1 MIFNDNE
8 NGDIKTFVIIENI
21 NSYFIEFS
29 HHKYIFDTSIK
40 SILNEENLL
49 KKWLNNKFKNK
60 LWSNKIK
67 IKADNKIVEMIIFR
81 VLHDK

>member
-1 MIFNDNE
+1 M
-8 NGDIKTFVIIENI
+8 
-21 NSYFIEFS
+21 
-29 HHKYIFDTSIK
+29 
-40 SILNEENLL
+40 NEENLL

-81 VLHDK
+81 VLHDKWIPLLIIK

>member
-1 MIFNDNE
+1 MNN
-8 NGDIKTFVIIENI
+8 
-21 NSYFIEFS
+21 
-29 HHKYIFDTSIK
+29 
-40 SILNEENLL
+40 ENLL

-81 VLHDK
+81 VLHDKQIPLLIIKLIIKLEIKFIKTNNQINN